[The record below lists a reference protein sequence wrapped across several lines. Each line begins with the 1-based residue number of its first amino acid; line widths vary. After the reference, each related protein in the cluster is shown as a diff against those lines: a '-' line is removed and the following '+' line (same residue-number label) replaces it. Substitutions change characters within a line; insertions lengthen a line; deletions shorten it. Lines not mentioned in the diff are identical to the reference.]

1 MNVLILEVTYN
12 ICSMSISYK
21 LVKQWYIENIK
32 KQLLGKCLI
41 IKTRKSMII
50 WILLYMKSSKNY

>member
-50 WILLYMKSSKNY
+50 